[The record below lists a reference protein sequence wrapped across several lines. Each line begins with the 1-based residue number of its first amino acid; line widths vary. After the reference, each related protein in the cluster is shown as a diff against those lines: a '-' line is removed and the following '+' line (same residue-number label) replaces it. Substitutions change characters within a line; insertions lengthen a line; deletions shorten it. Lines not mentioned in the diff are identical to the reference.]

1 MQYNSC
7 FYSSYI
13 LQPRAE
19 LCPLLKPSGTA
30 LSPHLPTPLHSTLS
44 QRHAQKNLVR
54 TFSHLSQSFCNSTWR
69 NVPPQRYPRNTQCI
83 LSLIQT
89 MQSVLLSSD
98 HKHLLMSQ
106 CLETCKH
113 THCIFFFVLTSE
125 ELQESNHQ
133 NHAVSSQKMMLL
145 VVYTA
150 QTNMMAKHAKGRW
163 GVRGWLRGHV
173 GGAEQKNHQNRNC
186 GF

>member
-113 THCIFFFVLTSE
+113 THCIFFLSWQVKSCRSPTIRIMLSPVRRWCYWLSTRHK
-125 ELQESNHQ
+125 QIWWPNT
-133 NHAVSSQKMMLL
+133 QKE
-145 VVYTA
+145 
-150 QTNMMAKHAKGRW
+150 GE
-163 GVRGWLRGHV
+163 G
-173 GGAEQKNHQNRNC
+173 
-186 GF
+186 